1 MELLTSAG
9 NHRFVLKTMKDK
21 TGNNIKCAPG
31 SGHQVW
37 VDIDNSINEVN
48 LGLLCRTM
56 SAESSHIDQN

>member
-9 NHRFVLKTMKDK
+9 NHHFVLKTMVDQR
-21 TGNNIKCAPG
+21 GNKVNCAPG

-37 VDIDNSINEVN
+37 VDIDKSINEVN

-56 SAESSHIDQN
+56 SEELSQIDGN